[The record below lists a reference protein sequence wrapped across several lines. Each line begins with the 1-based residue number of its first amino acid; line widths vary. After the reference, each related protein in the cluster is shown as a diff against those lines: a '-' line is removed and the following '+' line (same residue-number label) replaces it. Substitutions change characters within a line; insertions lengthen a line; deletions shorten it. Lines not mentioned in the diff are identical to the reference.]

1 MAFCTNCGAKLPD
14 GSRFCT
20 ECGAAI
26 AASAPATP
34 AEPEKKY
41 TPEAPA
47 EPAIHPDSVDA
58 PMEYTAPD
66 RPTQQSY
73 TPPAQGS
80 YTPPTQGSY
89 TPPTQGGYTPPTQGG
104 YTPPT
109 QGGYTPPTKGGYTPP
124 TQGGYTPNAQQ
135 GGGYS
140 YNANTANTAYT
151 PGAKANKAPKAPRAP
166 RAKSGRSK
174 APFIIGGAVLVFILL
189 IVLLVK
195 GCTGAVKDAFDP
207 NLGVYNAT
215 TAEMYG
221 IEMDVTDVWEGGV
234 SIELKAKDKC
244 VFNIDGDKYNIKWT
258 LDGTDINVKGKGLN
272 CDGTLNQGTLVLE
285 DVLGMGVNL
294 TFQKEGG
301 FSDNMLDGDGMTSSD
316 GEIGEDGYT
325 AAQRKWNGAWYGSF
339 QVVEQK
345 NFDYLSDGAVY
356 DALMVI
362 DLGTDNKGT
371 FDLYVFNDY
380 DAPAAAGEC
389 EATETS
395 LTATSVEMLGQDL
408 DSVYNWML
416 LPRQDYTDQYCM
428 GDTFEQD
435 EYYMEFMVFMKPWG
449 ASWDKE
455 IADGYNLLPPA
466 MDNYNDL
473 IAEGEMPPVGEAPIG
488 YLGAE
493 AQGAT
498 AEAPVENTTET
509 PAQSAAPAEGFDSGT
524 ITETVSDYSKDAS
537 IDVSVTLPESGWKLS
552 HELTTMYLYNVD
564 DPEHLFSGDPRIQF
578 DIYTSSD
585 KLNYYEKNYENL
597 KDEGTRTIG
606 GVELKARSY
615 KNVGMQ
621 WTEYYGEV
629 PGGGWLSIRISKV
642 DIGAGSEGD
651 AVLNSISF
659 K

>member
-89 TPPTQGGYTPPTQGG
+89 TPPTQQSYTPPTQGAANQQS

-109 QGGYTPPTKGGYTPP
+109 QQGYQPT
-124 TQGGYTPNAQQ
+124 QQ

-140 YNANTANTAYT
+140 YNANTANAYT
-151 PGAKANKAPKAPRAP
+151 PGAKADKAPKAPRAP
-166 RAKSGRSK
+166 RAKSGKSK
-174 APFIIGGAVLVFILL
+174 APFIIGGAVLVFVLL
-189 IVLLVK
+189 IVLLIR

-215 TAEMYG
+215 TAEMFG

-244 VFNIDGDKYNIKWT
+244 VFTIDGEQYNIKWT
-258 LDGTDINVKGKGLN
+258 LDGSDIRIKGKGLD
-272 CDGTLNQGTLVLE
+272 CEGTLNRGVLVLQ
-285 DVLGMGVNL
+285 DVMDMGVNL

-466 MDNYNDL
+466 MDEYNDL

-488 YLGAE
+488 YAGAE
-493 AQGAT
+493 AQGGT

-578 DIYTSSD
+578 DIYPSSD

-629 PGGGWLSIRISKV
+629 PGGGWLSIKISKV

>member
-80 YTPPTQGSY
+80 YTPPTQG
-89 TPPTQGGYTPPTQGG
+89 GYTP
-104 YTPPT
+104 
-109 QGGYTPPTKGGYTPP
+109 K
-124 TQGGYTPNAQQ
+124 AQQ

-151 PGAKANKAPKAPRAP
+151 PGAKAGKAPKAPRAP

-174 APFIIGGAVLVFILL
+174 TPFIIGGAVLVFILL

-244 VFNIDGDKYNIKWT
+244 VFTIDGDKYNIKWT
-258 LDGTDINVKGKGLN
+258 LDGTDINVKGKGLD

-301 FSDNMLDGDGMTSSD
+301 FSDNMLDGDGMTGSD

-380 DAPAAAGEC
+380 DAPAAASARRRRRASPPPPSRCSARIWTAHTTGC
-389 EATETS
+389 FCPGRITPTSTAWATPSSRT
-395 LTATSVEMLGQDL
+395 
-408 DSVYNWML
+408 
-416 LPRQDYTDQYCM
+416 
-428 GDTFEQD
+428 
-435 EYYMEFMVFMKPWG
+435 
-449 ASWDKE
+449 
-455 IADGYNLLPPA
+455 
-466 MDNYNDL
+466 
-473 IAEGEMPPVGEAPIG
+473 
-488 YLGAE
+488 
-493 AQGAT
+493 
-498 AEAPVENTTET
+498 NTTW
-509 PAQSAAPAEGFDSGT
+509 SSW
-524 ITETVSDYSKDAS
+524 YS
-537 IDVSVTLPESGWKLS
+537 
-552 HELTTMYLYNVD
+552 
-564 DPEHLFSGDPRIQF
+564 
-578 DIYTSSD
+578 
-585 KLNYYEKNYENL
+585 
-597 KDEGTRTIG
+597 
-606 GVELKARSY
+606 
-615 KNVGMQ
+615 
-621 WTEYYGEV
+621 
-629 PGGGWLSIRISKV
+629 
-642 DIGAGSEGD
+642 
-651 AVLNSISF
+651 
-659 K
+659 

>member
-104 YTPPT
+104 YTT
-109 QGGYTPPTKGGYTPP
+109 
-124 TQGGYTPNAQQ
+124 NAQR

-140 YNANTANTAYT
+140 YNANTANAYT
-151 PGAKANKAPKAPRAP
+151 PGAKAGKAKAPRAP
-166 RAKSGRSK
+166 KAKSGKSK
-174 APFIIGGAVLVFILL
+174 APFIIGGAVLVFVLL
-189 IVLLVK
+189 IVLLIR

-215 TAEMYG
+215 TAEMFG
-221 IEMDVTDVWEGGV
+221 MEMDVTDVWEGGV

-244 VFNIDGDKYNIKWT
+244 VFTIDGEQYNIKWT
-258 LDGTDINVKGKGLN
+258 LDGSDIRIKGKGLD
-272 CDGTLNQGTLVLE
+272 CEGTLNRGVLVLQ
-285 DVLGMGVNL
+285 DVMDMGVNL

-488 YLGAE
+488 YTGAG

-629 PGGGWLSIRISKV
+629 PGGGWLSIKISKV

>member
-73 TPPAQGS
+73 TPPTQGS

-89 TPPTQGGYTPPTQGG
+89 TPPTQGSYTPPTQQSYTPPTQGAANQQS

-109 QGGYTPPTKGGYTPP
+109 QQGYQPT
-124 TQGGYTPNAQQ
+124 QQ

-140 YNANTANTAYT
+140 YNANTANAYT
-151 PGAKANKAPKAPRAP
+151 PGAKAGKAPKAPRAP
-166 RAKSGRSK
+166 RAKSGKSK
-174 APFIIGGAVLVFILL
+174 APFIIGGAVLVFVLL
-189 IVLLVK
+189 IVLLIR

-215 TAEMYG
+215 TAEMFG
-221 IEMDVTDVWEGGV
+221 MEMDVTDVWEGGV

-244 VFNIDGDKYNIKWT
+244 VFTIDGEQYNIKWT
-258 LDGTDINVKGKGLN
+258 LDGSDIRIKGKGLD
-272 CDGTLNQGTLVLE
+272 CEGTLNRGVLVLQ
-285 DVLGMGVNL
+285 DVMDMGVNL

-301 FSDNMLDGDGMTSSD
+301 YTDHMVDGPGMTSSD

-362 DLGTDNKGT
+362 NLDTDNKGT

-466 MDNYNDL
+466 MDEYNDL

-578 DIYTSSD
+578 DIYPSSD

-629 PGGGWLSIRISKV
+629 PGGGWLSIKISKV

>member
-104 YTPPT
+104 YTT
-109 QGGYTPPTKGGYTPP
+109 
-124 TQGGYTPNAQQ
+124 NAQR

-140 YNANTANTAYT
+140 YNANTANAYT
-151 PGAKANKAPKAPRAP
+151 PGAKAGKAKAPRAP
-166 RAKSGRSK
+166 KAKSGKSK
-174 APFIIGGAVLVFILL
+174 APFIIGGAVLVFVLL
-189 IVLLVK
+189 IVLLIR

-215 TAEMYG
+215 TAEMFG
-221 IEMDVTDVWEGGV
+221 MEMDVTDVWEGGV

-244 VFNIDGDKYNIKWT
+244 VFTIDGEQYNIKWT
-258 LDGTDINVKGKGLN
+258 LDGSDIRIKGKGLD
-272 CDGTLNQGTLVLE
+272 CEGTLNRGVLVLQ
-285 DVLGMGVNL
+285 DVMDMGVNL

-578 DIYTSSD
+578 DIYPSSD

>member
-89 TPPTQGGYTPPTQGG
+89 TPPTQGGYTPPTQGSYTPPTQQG

-109 QGGYTPPTKGGYTPP
+109 QQGYQPT
-124 TQGGYTPNAQQ
+124 QQ

-140 YNANTANTAYT
+140 YNANTANAYT
-151 PGAKANKAPKAPRAP
+151 PGAKASKAPKAPRAP
-166 RAKSGRSK
+166 KAKSGKSK
-174 APFIIGGAVLVFILL
+174 APFIIGGAVLVFVLL
-189 IVLLVK
+189 IVLLIR
-195 GCTGAVKDAFDP
+195 GCTGAVKDALDP

-244 VFNIDGDKYNIKWT
+244 VFTIDGEQYNIKWT
-258 LDGTDINVKGKGLN
+258 LDGSDIRIKGKGLD
-272 CDGTLNQGTLVLE
+272 CEGTLNRGVLVLQ
-285 DVLGMGVNL
+285 DVMDMGVNL

-466 MDNYNDL
+466 MDEYNDL

-488 YLGAE
+488 YAGAE
-493 AQGAT
+493 AQGGT

-524 ITETVSDYSKDAS
+524 ITETVSDYSKDVS

-578 DIYTSSD
+578 EIYPSSD

-629 PGGGWLSIRISKV
+629 PGGGWLSIKISKV
-642 DIGAGSEGD
+642 DIGTGSEGD

>member
-73 TPPAQGS
+73 TPPTQGG

-89 TPPTQGGYTPPTQGG
+89 TPPTQGGYTPPTQGS

-109 QGGYTPPTKGGYTPP
+109 QQSYQPT
-124 TQGGYTPNAQQ
+124 QQ

-151 PGAKANKAPKAPRAP
+151 PGAKAGKAPKAPRAP
-166 RAKSGRSK
+166 KAKSGKSK
-174 APFIIGGAVLVFILL
+174 APFIIGGAVLVFLLL
-189 IVLLVK
+189 IVLLIR

-221 IEMDVTDVWEGGV
+221 MTVSVTDLWENGV

-244 VFNIDGDKYNIKWT
+244 VFNIDGEKYNIKWT

-301 FSDNMLDGDGMTSSD
+301 YTDHMVDGPGMTGSD

-362 DLGTDNKGT
+362 NLDTDNKGT

-435 EYYMEFMVFMKPWG
+435 EYYMEFMVFIKPWG

-466 MDNYNDL
+466 MDEYNDL

-488 YLGAE
+488 YAGAE
-493 AQGAT
+493 AQGGT

-524 ITETVSDYSKDAS
+524 ITETVSDYSKDTS

-578 DIYTSSD
+578 DIYPSSD

-629 PGGGWLSIRISKV
+629 PGGGWLSIKISKV

>member
-14 GSRFCT
+14 SSRFCT

-73 TPPAQGS
+73 TPPTQGS

-89 TPPTQGGYTPPTQGG
+89 TPPTQGGYTPPTQGSYTPPTQQG

-109 QGGYTPPTKGGYTPP
+109 QQGYQPT
-124 TQGGYTPNAQQ
+124 QQ

-140 YNANTANTAYT
+140 YNANTANAYT

-166 RAKSGRSK
+166 KAKSGKSK
-174 APFIIGGAVLVFILL
+174 APFIIGGAVLVFVLL
-189 IVLLVK
+189 IVLLIR

-221 IEMDVTDVWEGGV
+221 MTVSVTDLWENGV

-244 VFNIDGDKYNIKWT
+244 VFNIDGEKYNIKWT

-301 FSDNMLDGDGMTSSD
+301 YTDHMVDGPGMTSSD

-408 DSVYNWML
+408 DSVYNWIL

-466 MDNYNDL
+466 MDEYNDL

-488 YLGAE
+488 YAGAE
-493 AQGAT
+493 AQGGT

-578 DIYTSSD
+578 DIYPSSD

-629 PGGGWLSIRISKV
+629 PGGGWLSIKISKV

>member
-109 QGGYTPPTKGGYTPP
+109 QGGYTP
-124 TQGGYTPNAQQ
+124 NAQQ

-140 YNANTANTAYT
+140 YNANTANAYT
-151 PGAKANKAPKAPRAP
+151 PGAKAGKAPKAPRAP
-166 RAKSGRSK
+166 RAKSGKSK
-174 APFIIGGAVLVFILL
+174 APFIIGGAVLVFVLL
-189 IVLLVK
+189 IVLLIR

-215 TAEMYG
+215 TAEMFG
-221 IEMDVTDVWEGGV
+221 MEMDVTDVWEGGV

-244 VFNIDGDKYNIKWT
+244 VFTIDGEQYNIKWT
-258 LDGTDINVKGKGLN
+258 LDGSDIRIKGKGLD
-272 CDGTLNQGTLVLE
+272 CEGTLNRGVLVLQ
-285 DVLGMGVNL
+285 DVMDMGVNL

-301 FSDNMLDGDGMTSSD
+301 YTDHMVDGDGMTSSD

-362 DLGTDNKGT
+362 NLDTDNKGT

-488 YLGAE
+488 YAGAE
-493 AQGAT
+493 AQGGT

-524 ITETVSDYSKDAS
+524 ITETVSDYSKDVS

-578 DIYTSSD
+578 DIYPSSD

-629 PGGGWLSIRISKV
+629 PGGGWLSIKISKV

>member
-89 TPPTQGGYTPPTQGG
+89 TPPTQGGYTPPTQGS

-109 QGGYTPPTKGGYTPP
+109 QQSYQPT
-124 TQGGYTPNAQQ
+124 QQ

-140 YNANTANTAYT
+140 YNANTANAYT
-151 PGAKANKAPKAPRAP
+151 PGAKAGKAPKAPRAP
-166 RAKSGRSK
+166 KAKSGKSK
-174 APFIIGGAVLVFILL
+174 APFIIGGAVLVFVLL
-189 IVLLVK
+189 IVLLIR

-215 TAEMYG
+215 TAEMFG
-221 IEMDVTDVWEGGV
+221 MEMDVTDVWEGGV

-244 VFNIDGDKYNIKWT
+244 VFTIDGEQYNIKWT
-258 LDGTDINVKGKGLN
+258 LDGSDIRIKGKGLD
-272 CDGTLNQGTLVLE
+272 CEGTLNRGVLVLQ
-285 DVLGMGVNL
+285 DVMDMGVNL

-466 MDNYNDL
+466 MDEYNDL

-488 YLGAE
+488 YAGAE
-493 AQGAT
+493 AQGGT

-524 ITETVSDYSKDAS
+524 ITETVSDYSKDTS

-578 DIYTSSD
+578 DIYPSSD

-629 PGGGWLSIRISKV
+629 PGGGWLSIKISKV

>member
-109 QGGYTPPTKGGYTPP
+109 QGGYTP
-124 TQGGYTPNAQQ
+124 NAQQ

-140 YNANTANTAYT
+140 YNANTAYT

-174 APFIIGGAVLVFILL
+174 TPFIIGGAVLVFILL

-195 GCTGAVKDAFDP
+195 GCTGAVKDALDP

-244 VFNIDGDKYNIKWT
+244 VFNIDGEQYNIKWT
-258 LDGTDINVKGKGLN
+258 LDGTDINVKGKGLD

-339 QVVEQK
+339 HVVEQK

-493 AQGAT
+493 A
-498 AEAPVENTTET
+498 PVENTTET

-578 DIYTSSD
+578 DIYPSSD

-629 PGGGWLSIRISKV
+629 PGGGWLSIKISKV

>member
-89 TPPTQGGYTPPTQGG
+89 TPPTQGSYTPPTQQGYTPPTQQG
-104 YTPPT
+104 YQPT
-109 QGGYTPPTKGGYTPP
+109 
-124 TQGGYTPNAQQ
+124 QQ

-151 PGAKANKAPKAPRAP
+151 PGAKASKAPKAPRAP
-166 RAKSGRSK
+166 KAKSGRSK
-174 APFIIGGAVLVFILL
+174 APFIIGGAVLVFVLL
-189 IVLLVK
+189 IVLLIR

-215 TAEMYG
+215 TAEMFG
-221 IEMDVTDVWEGGV
+221 MEMDVTDVWEGGV

-244 VFNIDGDKYNIKWT
+244 VFTIDGEQYNIKWT
-258 LDGTDINVKGKGLN
+258 LDGSDIRIKGKGLD
-272 CDGTLNQGTLVLE
+272 CEGTLNRGVLVLQ
-285 DVLGMGVNL
+285 DVMDMGVNL

-301 FSDNMLDGDGMTSSD
+301 YTDHMVDGPGMTSSD

-466 MDNYNDL
+466 MDEYNEL

-488 YLGAE
+488 YAGAE
-493 AQGAT
+493 AQGGT

-524 ITETVSDYSKDAS
+524 ITETVSDYSKDTS

-578 DIYTSSD
+578 DIYPSSD

-629 PGGGWLSIRISKV
+629 PGGGWLSIKISKV

>member
-89 TPPTQGGYTPPTQGG
+89 TPPTQGGYTPPTQGS

-109 QGGYTPPTKGGYTPP
+109 
-124 TQGGYTPNAQQ
+124 QQ

-140 YNANTANTAYT
+140 YNANTANAYT
-151 PGAKANKAPKAPRAP
+151 PGAKAGKAPKAPRAP
-166 RAKSGRSK
+166 RAKSGKSK
-174 APFIIGGAVLVFILL
+174 APFIIGGAVLVFVLL
-189 IVLLVK
+189 IVLLIR

-221 IEMDVTDVWEGGV
+221 MTVSVTDLWENGV
-234 SIELKAKDKC
+234 SVELKAKDKC
-244 VFNIDGDKYNIKWT
+244 VFNIDGEKYNIKWT

-301 FSDNMLDGDGMTSSD
+301 YTDHMVDGPGMTSSD

-339 QVVEQK
+339 HVVEQK

-488 YLGAE
+488 YAGAE
-493 AQGAT
+493 AQGGT

-524 ITETVSDYSKDAS
+524 ITETVSDYSKDVS

-578 DIYTSSD
+578 DIYPSSD

-629 PGGGWLSIRISKV
+629 PGGGWLSIKISKV

>member
-73 TPPAQGS
+73 TPPTQGG

-89 TPPTQGGYTPPTQGG
+89 TPPTQGGYTPPTQGS

-109 QGGYTPPTKGGYTPP
+109 QGSYTPP
-124 TQGGYTPNAQQ
+124 TQQSYQPTQQ

-140 YNANTANTAYT
+140 YNANTANAYT
-151 PGAKANKAPKAPRAP
+151 PGAKAGKAPKAPRAP
-166 RAKSGRSK
+166 RAKSGKSK
-174 APFIIGGAVLVFILL
+174 APFIIGGAVLVFVLL
-189 IVLLVK
+189 IVLLIR

-215 TAEMYG
+215 TAEMFG
-221 IEMDVTDVWEGGV
+221 MEMDVTDVWEGGV

-244 VFNIDGDKYNIKWT
+244 VFTIDGEQYNIKWT
-258 LDGTDINVKGKGLN
+258 LDGSDIRIKGKGLD
-272 CDGTLNQGTLVLE
+272 CEGTLNRGVLVLQ
-285 DVLGMGVNL
+285 DVMDMGVNL

-301 FSDNMLDGDGMTSSD
+301 YTDHMVDGPGMTSSD

-466 MDNYNDL
+466 MDEYNDL

-488 YLGAE
+488 YAGAE
-493 AQGAT
+493 AQGGT

-578 DIYTSSD
+578 DIYPSSD

-629 PGGGWLSIRISKV
+629 PGGGWLSIKISKV

>member
-20 ECGAAI
+20 ECGAPVPV
-26 AASAPATP
+26 SAPVPTVQ
-34 AEPEKKY
+34 PE
-41 TPEAPA
+41 EINISE
-47 EPAIHPDSVDA
+47 EPAQPVLQPDSADM
-58 PMEYTAPD
+58 PDTAYSGAEQ
-66 RPTQQSY
+66 PTQQSY
-73 TPPAQGS
+73 TPPTQGS

-89 TPPTQGGYTPPTQGG
+89 TPPTQGSYTPPTQQSYTPPTQGAANQQS

-109 QGGYTPPTKGGYTPP
+109 QQGYQPT
-124 TQGGYTPNAQQ
+124 QQ

-151 PGAKANKAPKAPRAP
+151 PGAKANKAPKAPRA
-166 RAKSGRSK
+166 KSGKSK
-174 APFIIGGAVLVFILL
+174 APFIIGGAVLVFVLL
-189 IVLLVK
+189 IVLLIR

-215 TAEMYG
+215 TAEMFG
-221 IEMDVTDVWEGGV
+221 MEMDVTDVWEGGV

-244 VFNIDGDKYNIKWT
+244 VFTIDGEQYNIKWT
-258 LDGTDINVKGKGLN
+258 LDGSDIRIKGKGLD
-272 CDGTLNQGTLVLE
+272 CEGTLNRGVLVLQ
-285 DVLGMGVNL
+285 DVMDMGVNL

-466 MDNYNDL
+466 MDEYNDL

-488 YLGAE
+488 YAGAE

-578 DIYTSSD
+578 DIYPSSD

-629 PGGGWLSIRISKV
+629 PGGGWLSIKISKV

>member
-20 ECGAAI
+20 ECGAPVPV
-26 AASAPATP
+26 SAPVPTVQ
-34 AEPEKKY
+34 PE
-41 TPEAPA
+41 EINISE
-47 EPAIHPDSVDA
+47 EPAQPVLQPDSADM
-58 PMEYTAPD
+58 PDTAYSGAEQ
-66 RPTQQSY
+66 PTQQSY
-73 TPPAQGS
+73 TPPTQGS

-89 TPPTQGGYTPPTQGG
+89 TPPTQGSYTPPTQQSYTPPTQGAANQQS

-109 QGGYTPPTKGGYTPP
+109 QQGYQPT
-124 TQGGYTPNAQQ
+124 QQ

-151 PGAKANKAPKAPRAP
+151 PGAKANKAPKAPRA
-166 RAKSGRSK
+166 KSGKSK
-174 APFIIGGAVLVFILL
+174 APFIIGGAVLVFVLL
-189 IVLLVK
+189 IVLLIR

-215 TAEMYG
+215 TAEMFG
-221 IEMDVTDVWEGGV
+221 MEMDVTDVWEGGV

-244 VFNIDGDKYNIKWT
+244 VFTIDGEQYNIKWT
-258 LDGTDINVKGKGLN
+258 LDGSDIRIKGKGLD
-272 CDGTLNQGTLVLE
+272 CEGTLNRGVLVLQ
-285 DVLGMGVNL
+285 DVMDMGVNL

-435 EYYMEFMVFMKPWG
+435 EYYMEFMVFIKPWG

-466 MDNYNDL
+466 MDEYNEL

-488 YLGAE
+488 YAGAE
-493 AQGAT
+493 AQGGT

-524 ITETVSDYSKDAS
+524 ITETVSDYSKDTS

-578 DIYTSSD
+578 DIYPSSD

-629 PGGGWLSIRISKV
+629 PGGGWLSIKISKV

>member
-73 TPPAQGS
+73 TPPTQGG

-89 TPPTQGGYTPPTQGG
+89 TPPTQGRSTPPTHGGQTPPAQGSYTPPTQQS
-104 YTPPT
+104 YQPT
-109 QGGYTPPTKGGYTPP
+109 
-124 TQGGYTPNAQQ
+124 QQ

-151 PGAKANKAPKAPRAP
+151 PGAKAGKAPKAPRAP
-166 RAKSGRSK
+166 RAKSGKSK
-174 APFIIGGAVLVFILL
+174 APFIIGGAVLVFVLL
-189 IVLLVK
+189 IVLLIR

-221 IEMDVTDVWEGGV
+221 MTVSVTDLWENGV

-244 VFNIDGDKYNIKWT
+244 VFNIDGEKYNIKWT

-301 FSDNMLDGDGMTSSD
+301 YTDHMVDGPGMTSSD

-466 MDNYNDL
+466 MDEYNDL

-524 ITETVSDYSKDAS
+524 ITETVSDYSKDTS

-578 DIYTSSD
+578 DIYPSSD

-629 PGGGWLSIRISKV
+629 PGGGWLSIKISKV

>member
-104 YTPPT
+104 YTP
-109 QGGYTPPTKGGYTPP
+109 
-124 TQGGYTPNAQQ
+124 NAQQ

-140 YNANTANTAYT
+140 YNANTANAYT
-151 PGAKANKAPKAPRAP
+151 PGAKAGKAPKAPRAP
-166 RAKSGRSK
+166 RAKSGKSK
-174 APFIIGGAVLVFILL
+174 APFIIGGAVLVFVLL
-189 IVLLVK
+189 IVLLIR

-215 TAEMYG
+215 TAEMFG
-221 IEMDVTDVWEGGV
+221 MEMDVTDVWEGGV

-244 VFNIDGDKYNIKWT
+244 VFTIDGEQYNIKWT
-258 LDGTDINVKGKGLN
+258 LDGSDIRIKGKGLD
-272 CDGTLNQGTLVLE
+272 CEGTLNRGVLVLQ
-285 DVLGMGVNL
+285 DVMDMGVNL

-301 FSDNMLDGDGMTSSD
+301 YTDHMVDGPGMTSSD

-466 MDNYNDL
+466 MDEYNDL

-493 AQGAT
+493 AQGGT

-524 ITETVSDYSKDAS
+524 ITETVSDYSKDTS

-578 DIYTSSD
+578 DIYPSSD

-629 PGGGWLSIRISKV
+629 PGGGWLSIKISKV

>member
-66 RPTQQSY
+66 QPTQQSY

-109 QGGYTPPTKGGYTPP
+109 QGGYTP
-124 TQGGYTPNAQQ
+124 NAQR

-174 APFIIGGAVLVFILL
+174 TPFIIGGAVLVFILL

-195 GCTGAVKDAFDP
+195 GCTGAVRDAFDP

-258 LDGTDINVKGKGLN
+258 LDGTDINVKGKGLD

-325 AAQRKWNGAWYGSF
+325 AAPRKW
-339 QVVEQK
+339 
-345 NFDYLSDGAVY
+345 
-356 DALMVI
+356 
-362 DLGTDNKGT
+362 T
-371 FDLYVFNDY
+371 
-380 DAPAAAGEC
+380 AASRWWSRR
-389 EATETS
+389 TS
-395 LTATSVEMLGQDL
+395 ITSPTA
-408 DSVYNWML
+408 
-416 LPRQDYTDQYCM
+416 RYTM
-428 GDTFEQD
+428 
-435 EYYMEFMVFMKPWG
+435 
-449 ASWDKE
+449 
-455 IADGYNLLPPA
+455 
-466 MDNYNDL
+466 
-473 IAEGEMPPVGEAPIG
+473 
-488 YLGAE
+488 
-493 AQGAT
+493 
-498 AEAPVENTTET
+498 
-509 PAQSAAPAEGFDSGT
+509 
-524 ITETVSDYSKDAS
+524 
-537 IDVSVTLPESGWKLS
+537 
-552 HELTTMYLYNVD
+552 
-564 DPEHLFSGDPRIQF
+564 R
-578 DIYTSSD
+578 
-585 KLNYYEKNYENL
+585 
-597 KDEGTRTIG
+597 
-606 GVELKARSY
+606 
-615 KNVGMQ
+615 
-621 WTEYYGEV
+621 
-629 PGGGWLSIRISKV
+629 
-642 DIGAGSEGD
+642 
-651 AVLNSISF
+651 
-659 K
+659 

>member
-89 TPPTQGGYTPPTQGG
+89 TPPTQGSYTPPTQGS

-109 QGGYTPPTKGGYTPP
+109 QQGYQPT
-124 TQGGYTPNAQQ
+124 QQ

-140 YNANTANTAYT
+140 YNANTANAYT

-166 RAKSGRSK
+166 KAKSGKSK
-174 APFIIGGAVLVFILL
+174 APFIIGGAVLVFVLL
-189 IVLLVK
+189 IVLLIR

-244 VFNIDGDKYNIKWT
+244 VFTIDGEKYNIKWT

-301 FSDNMLDGDGMTSSD
+301 YTDHMVDGPGMTSSD

-339 QVVEQK
+339 HVVEQK

-362 DLGTDNKGT
+362 NLDTDNKGT

-466 MDNYNDL
+466 MDEYNDL

-488 YLGAE
+488 YAGAE
-493 AQGAT
+493 AQGGT

-524 ITETVSDYSKDAS
+524 ITETVSDYSKDTS

-578 DIYTSSD
+578 DIYPSSD

-629 PGGGWLSIRISKV
+629 PGGGWLSIKISKV